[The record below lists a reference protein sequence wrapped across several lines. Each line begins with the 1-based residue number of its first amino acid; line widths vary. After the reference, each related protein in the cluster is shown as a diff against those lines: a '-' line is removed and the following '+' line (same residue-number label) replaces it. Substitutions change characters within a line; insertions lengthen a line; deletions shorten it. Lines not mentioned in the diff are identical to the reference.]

1 MGVTCRLKMKT
12 FILFIASA
20 FFICSCWA
28 EDENLPVVQGSRKPK
43 VYLISTTT
51 STSTL
56 STTSICFIMFTTTN
70 GLYTCSKKKRSLPL
84 IGDEPIDEAKDII
97 SPNRALVADEPHA
110 IEDVVANNEVIS
122 SQDEL
127 DQEREAKFINY
138 WMTTTITT
146 TYTSYTATSSV
157 GSVVCTPLGYTNQN
171 CPNNG

>member
-1 MGVTCRLKMKT
+1 MGVTCRLKMKKFT
-12 FILFIASA
+12 LLIAFT

-28 EDENLPVVQGSRKPK
+28 EDENLPAVKGSRKPK

-56 STTSICFIMFTTTN
+56 STTSICFIMFATTN

-84 IGDEPIDEAKDII
+84 IGDEPIDE
-97 SPNRALVADEPHA
+97 

-127 DQEREAKFINY
+127 DQEREAKFFNY

>member
-12 FILFIASA
+12 FTLLIA
-20 FFICSCWA
+20 FTFLICSCWA
-28 EDENLPVVQGSRKPK
+28 EDENLPAVQGSRKPK

-56 STTSICFIMFTTTN
+56 STTSICFIIFATTN

-84 IGDEPIDEAKDII
+84 IGDEPIDEVEAKDII

-127 DQEREAKFINY
+127 DQDREAKFFNY

-146 TYTSYTATSSV
+146 TYTATSSV